1 MMIRQTMAMMRTKDG
16 DWQCV
21 FIIVEKWTVILWC
34 MGIES
39 AKTWH
44 FDTSSD
50 HRLPRM
56 AKSFSVASLPCLWY
70 NYINAAIDLQL
81 LRCVRPSRVCLTLFC
96 LFRRRILELSFLYA
110 QEFLL
115 SRSSSLGGIQEYIDK
130 NYDQKWALHV
140 IALIKVLPSTSA
152 LNDWVRSAEQ
162 DEEVKVSHRVAAA
175 CVATELPQQQ

>member
-1 MMIRQTMAMMRTKDG
+1 MVIDNVYLLLLRSGLSFCAAWGLKVQKLDILIRHLTTDCQG
-16 DWQCV
+16 WQSRFLSLLCPA
-21 FIIVEKWTVILWC
+21 
-34 MGIES
+34 S
-39 AKTWH
+39 DKTI
-44 FDTSSD
+44 S
-50 HRLPRM
+50 
-56 AKSFSVASLPCLWY
+56 
-70 NYINAAIDLQL
+70 IDLQL

-115 SRSSSLGGIQEYIDK
+115 SRSSSSSLGGIQEYIDK

>member
-1 MMIRQTMAMMRTKDG
+1 MVIDNVYLLLLRSGLSFCAAWGLKVQKLDILIRHLTTTDCQG
-16 DWQCV
+16 WQSRFQSLRCP
-21 FIIVEKWTVILWC
+21 
-34 MGIES
+34 
-39 AKTWH
+39 A
-44 FDTSSD
+44 SD
-50 HRLPRM
+50 ITISMQQLT
-56 AKSFSVASLPCLWY
+56 FSYS
-70 NYINAAIDLQL
+70 

-115 SRSSSLGGIQEYIDK
+115 SRSSSSSLGGIQEYIDK

-175 CVATELPQQQ
+175 YATTELPQQQ